1 MSQANPFVIL
11 VTGAATGIGQLS
23 AHSLA
28 EAGHTVYASMRDI
41 TDRNAARARKEL
53 DYAQSHGV
61 DLHVVELDVTSQE
74 SANQAARTILAEQGH
89 IDVVLHNAGHLVV
102 GYVEAF
108 QAEEI
113 DHLFNTNAFG
123 VVRVNRVILPHFRE
137 RGAGLL
143 LYTGSTTSV
152 VVPPFLG
159 PYVASKMAMDALAQ
173 TTAYEVSQ
181 FGIET
186 CIVMPGPFTQG
197 TEHFPDATRPAD
209 TATSAAYARL
219 DSMVARNEEATSS
232 LFTPGVDAHP
242 QAVADEFVRIVSLPT
257 GTRPFRSV
265 VDFSNADVEAGN
277 ALLWKLQEDYLTRM
291 GFANL
296 LHPVPTRAEA

>member
-1 MSQANPFVIL
+1 
-11 VTGAATGIGQLS
+11 
-23 AHSLA
+23 
-28 EAGHTVYASMRDI
+28 
-41 TDRNAARARKEL
+41 
-53 DYAQSHGV
+53 
-61 DLHVVELDVTSQE
+61 
-74 SANQAARTILAEQGH
+74 
-89 IDVVLHNAGHLVV
+89 
-102 GYVEAF
+102 
-108 QAEEI
+108 
-113 DHLFNTNAFG
+113 
-123 VVRVNRVILPHFRE
+123 
-137 RGAGLL
+137 
-143 LYTGSTTSV
+143 
-152 VVPPFLG
+152 
-159 PYVASKMAMDALAQ
+159 
-173 TTAYEVSQ
+173 
-181 FGIET
+181 
-186 CIVMPGPFTQG
+186 MPGPFTQG

-242 QAVADEFVRIVSLPT
+242 QAVADEFVRIVSLPA